1 MNTDPNKIMKLI
13 DGDSVPRHVI
23 KTVRDAVRR
32 VQADNVH
39 NMLPVLALDEL
50 AQHAAE
56 PRHELSSGYGMYL
69 HDYALWPLTPDKR
82 AVLRN
87 ALVGE
92 GSSVTWR
99 NPLYTEGPTFRAS
112 IIGIKSRPAPVV
124 SEALAKVMHRR
135 PTRRKKTRRP
145 RL

>member
-1 MNTDPNKIMKLI
+1 MKADPNKMVKLL
-13 DGDSVPRHVI
+13 DGDSVSRHVV

-32 VQADNVH
+32 IQADNVH

-50 AQHAAE
+50 SQHAAE

-69 HDYALWPLTPDKR
+69 RDYDLWPLTLDKR

-99 NPLYTEGPTFRAS
+99 NPLYTEGPTFRA
-112 IIGIKSRPAPVV
+112 GIVGIESQPVPV
-124 SEALAKVMHRR
+124 ISEALAKVMHRR